1 VIDARAI
8 DLLEEAIE
16 VSAGRA
22 APAATEAEYIRAAL
36 AFAQHTA
43 RPGESPSEALERL
56 ILSGSSVT
64 WLLYEA
70 ASVAARD
77 PRAPLTN

>member
-1 VIDARAI
+1 MIDARTI

-22 APAATEAEYIRAAL
+22 APAATEAEYVRAAL
-36 AFAQHTA
+36 VFAQHTA

-56 ILSGSSVT
+56 ILDGSSVT
-64 WLLYEA
+64 WLLYGA
-70 ASVAARD
+70 AEKAHALAEE
-77 PRAPLTN
+77 RA